1 MVRKILPFL
10 EIHNTVDPAN
20 FNLNMHSVA
29 EITIFSLTVTRNEVF
44 WENRST
50 GIDTSDSYLNI
61 STEFFVE
68 NRMFSILYIG
78 DSLNLINLWLPS
90 H

>member
-1 MVRKILPFL
+1 MLRKILPFL

-29 EITIFSLTVTRNEVF
+29 EITIFSFTVHKKRSFF

-68 NRMFSILYIG
+68 NRMFSVLYTLAIL
-78 DSLNLINLWLPS
+78 
-90 H
+90 